1 MLTRGKTLTLPSE
14 KRDPVFNMIVMHTVL
29 GAAAF
34 IYGSSY
40 KKQIHFNQFT
50 EVIYMASLFTDLDI
64 N

>member
-1 MLTRGKTLTLPSE
+1 
-14 KRDPVFNMIVMHTVL
+14 MIVMHTVL